1 MWETWGHI
9 NKSSIINCGFD
20 ALVLHL
26 VELRPED
33 YGNVP
38 EARLFSNNGLEI
50 YKANSGV
57 SNLPSSNPP
66 VQEVTFEGQSDFE
79 N

>member
-1 MWETWGHI
+1 VSG
-9 NKSSIINCGFD
+9 